1 MWTGRTASSLLAA
14 LTRGEATSAQL
25 CEAFLAAI
33 RRDDPTLRAFL
44 HVDEARVMAQA
55 NASDER
61 RARGE
66 PMGALAGLPVALK
79 DNLCVEGEP
88 TTCASKILQGFR
100 PPYDADVVTRLRQAG
115 AILLGKTNL
124 DEFAMGSST
133 ENSAYQVTRNPW
145 DTSRIPGGS
154 SGGSAAAVAA
164 GLAPAALGSDTGGSV
179 RQPAALCGV
188 VGLKPSYGRVSRFG
202 LIAYGSSLDAIGTL
216 THDVADAA
224 LLLRV
229 IAGHDPRDATC
240 SDAAVADYSQALEEP
255 VAPLTIGVPREYFAE
270 GLSPEVES
278 AVRTA
283 LRVYED
289 LGAKLVDVSLPHA
302 PYALAAYYLVAPA
315 EASSNLARYDG
326 VRFGHRAGEFAD
338 LQDMIARSRGEGFG
352 PEVKRR
358 IMLGTYALSSGYRDA
373 YYLRALRVRRLIRN
387 DFDAIFAHCDAI
399 AGPTTPTVAFPIG
412 SRADDPLAMY
422 LEDVYTIGANLAGLA
437 GISVPCGRGAT
448 GLPIGLQL
456 LAAPLAEDRLLRI
469 ARAYERVTDWHQRR
483 PETVA

>member
-1 MWTGRTASSLLAA
+1 MWTRETASGLIAA
-14 LTRGEATSAQL
+14 LTRGEVTSARL
-25 CEAFLAAI
+25 CEEFLGAI
-33 RRDDPTLRAFL
+33 RRHDPILGAYL

-55 NASDER
+55 QAIDESR
-61 RARGE
+61 GRGE
-66 PMGALAGLPVALK
+66 PQGLLAGLPIAVK

-88 TTCASKILQGFR
+88 TTCASKILKGFR
-100 PPYDADVVTRLRQAG
+100 PPYDAHVVTRLRQEG

-133 ENSAYQVTRNPW
+133 ENSAFQVTRNPW

-202 LIAYGSSLDAIGTL
+202 LVAFGSSLDQVGTL

-224 LLLRV
+224 LLLQV
-229 IAGHDPRDATC
+229 IAGHDPRDSTC
-240 SDAAVADYSQALEEP
+240 ADAPVPMYPDTLEEP
-255 VAPLTIGVPREYFAE
+255 VPPLTIGVPREYFAE
-270 GLSPEVES
+270 GLAPEVEA
-278 AVRTA
+278 AVRSA

-289 LGAKLVDVSLPHA
+289 RGAKLVDVSLPHA

-326 VRFGHRAGEFAD
+326 VRFGHRAGEHGD

-373 YYLRALRVRRLIRN
+373 YYLGALKVRRLIRN
-387 DFDAIFAHCDAI
+387 DFDAIFARCDVI
-399 AGPTTPTVAFPIG
+399 AGPTTPTVAFLIG
-412 SRADDPLAMY
+412 SKADDPLSMY
-422 LEDVYTIGANLAGLA
+422 LADVYTISANLAGLA
-437 GISVPCGRGAT
+437 GISIPCGFGGG

-456 LAAPLAEDRLLRI
+456 LGAPLSEDRLLRI
-469 ARAYERVTDWHQRR
+469 ARAYERVTDWHARR
-483 PETVA
+483 PE

>member
-1 MWTGRTASSLLAA
+1 MWTRETACRLIGA
-14 LTRGEATSAQL
+14 LVDREVTSALL
-25 CEAFLAAI
+25 CEDFLAAI
-33 RRDDPTLRAFL
+33 RRHDPALGAYL
-44 HVDEARVMAQA
+44 HIDEGRVMAQA
-55 NASDER
+55 TAIDDR

-66 PMGALAGLPVALK
+66 PLGSLAGLPVAIK

-88 TTCASKILQGFR
+88 TTCASKMLQAFR
-100 PPYDADVVTRLRQAG
+100 PPYDAHVVTRLRQEG

-133 ENSAYQVTRNPW
+133 ENSAFQVTRNPW

-202 LIAYGSSLDAIGTL
+202 LIAFGSSLDQVGTL

-224 LLLRV
+224 LLLQA

-240 SDAAVADYSQALEEP
+240 ADAAVPAYVQTLEEP
-255 VAPLTIGVPREYFAE
+255 VRPLVIGVPREFFAE
-270 GLSPEVES
+270 GLSPEVE
-278 AVRTA
+278 AATRYA

-289 LGAKLVDVSLPHA
+289 LGAKLVDVSLPHT

-326 VRFGHRAGEFAD
+326 VQIGRAH
-338 LQDMIARSRGEGFG
+338 
-352 PEVKRR
+352 V
-358 IMLGTYALSSGYRDA
+358 
-373 YYLRALRVRRLIRN
+373 
-387 DFDAIFAHCDAI
+387 
-399 AGPTTPTVAFPIG
+399 
-412 SRADDPLAMY
+412 
-422 LEDVYTIGANLAGLA
+422 
-437 GISVPCGRGAT
+437 
-448 GLPIGLQL
+448 
-456 LAAPLAEDRLLRI
+456 
-469 ARAYERVTDWHQRR
+469 
-483 PETVA
+483 